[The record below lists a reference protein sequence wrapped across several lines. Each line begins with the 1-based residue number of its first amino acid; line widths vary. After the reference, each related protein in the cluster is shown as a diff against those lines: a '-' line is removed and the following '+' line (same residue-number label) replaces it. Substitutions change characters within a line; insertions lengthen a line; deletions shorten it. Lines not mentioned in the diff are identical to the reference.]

1 MTYLLLK
8 GTKREWIKLFEA
20 NDIETKAILRY
31 EHDKNL
37 GIEPIYYPEADI
49 AADPAALVFP
59 VVMQMDMEGE
69 GELGGG

>member
-37 GIEPIYYPEADI
+37 GIEPIYYP
-49 AADPAALVFP
+49 
-59 VVMQMDMEGE
+59 
-69 GELGGG
+69 